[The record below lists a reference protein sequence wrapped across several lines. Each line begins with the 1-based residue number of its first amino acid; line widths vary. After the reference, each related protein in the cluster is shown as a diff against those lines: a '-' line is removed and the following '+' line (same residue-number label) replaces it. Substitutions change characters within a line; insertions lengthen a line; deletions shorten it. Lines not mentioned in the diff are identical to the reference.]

1 MLAQAAKNEKRY
13 RAKAFLKKWASLRE
27 STAGNSLSGRL
38 PDSGKKTLRP
48 SRLRGSA
55 YVFLSNL
62 NPYDHQ
68 QQKIGGEGWR
78 QERSC

>member
-13 RAKAFLKKWASLRE
+13 RAQAFLKKWASLRE

-48 SRLRGSA
+48 SRL
-55 YVFLSNL
+55 V
-62 NPYDHQ
+62 
-68 QQKIGGEGWR
+68 W
-78 QERSC
+78 